1 MFNEDNSLFP
11 WAKKKNLALQKTIDV
26 ISSRICV
33 MVQTVKSTY

>member
-11 WAKKKNLALQKTIDV
+11 WAKKDLALQKTIDV